1 MVESWA
7 RISEILSSRVSLL
20 LKLLLKTI
28 DRHYFEMAQQN
39 HCMYVWNHQYTNW
52 ENILCFFFMSCSSI
66 PENIEVG
73 IFISILLKGYENLF
87 SVCYILW
94 NVTFSYFKQL
104 YSYERGKYMIFP
116 WKWKFCWIPPMLC
129 RLPPPI
135 WRITAFDD
143 AWGVS
148 LMCSIAQ

>member
-1 MVESWA
+1 
-7 RISEILSSRVSLL
+7 
-20 LKLLLKTI
+20 
-28 DRHYFEMAQQN
+28 
-39 HCMYVWNHQYTNW
+39 
-52 ENILCFFFMSCSSI
+52 MSCSSSI

-116 WKWKFCWIPPMLC
+116 WK
-129 RLPPPI
+129 
-135 WRITAFDD
+135 
-143 AWGVS
+143 
-148 LMCSIAQ
+148 